1 MVKRM
6 RSAGFAII
14 ILIVMQMVLLIMM
27 FMMVVPDNDNVDH
40 VDLCVDSGQ
49 NKHDDEEGV
58 GGE

>member
-1 MVKRM
+1 M
-6 RSAGFAII
+6 AII
-14 ILIVMQMVLLIMM
+14 ILIVMQMVLIMM
-27 FMMVVPDNDNVDH
+27 FMMVLLDNDNVDH